1 MSTPPMIE
9 TIVVQPTPF
18 CNIDCTYCYLP
29 NRRDRSAMSRDTL
42 RALFER
48 VFAAGWSAPS
58 ITVIWHAG
66 EPLVLP
72 PDYYQDAFDLI
83 ETLRPSDIGL
93 RHSIQTNG
101 MLITDAYCE
110 LFRKYHVGIGVSLDG
125 PRELHDS
132 HRRTRSGK
140 GTFDR
145 TMAGIRLLQH
155 HGVEFHVITVLTAA
169 SLHDPDDL
177 VRFYLDAGIDQV
189 CFNVEESEGDHTSE
203 LFAGADL
210 RARFAEFLD
219 RFWRQARE
227 TGRFSY
233 IREIDSML
241 PRILRP
247 EEAMMGNEQVVPFAM
262 LNVACNGDV
271 SSFSP
276 ELLGLK
282 NERYGDFIIGNVH
295 THTLEQMRT
304 SVSMQHMAHDIERG
318 VALCRD
324 TCDYFS
330 VCGGGAPVN
339 KLTENG
345 SFTTDRT
352 RFCELTQ
359 MVPTDLILDALE
371 RMEVDGQQTLAAAS

>member
-1 MSTPPMIE
+1 
-9 TIVVQPTPF
+9 
-18 CNIDCTYCYLP
+18 
-29 NRRDRSAMSRDTL
+29 
-42 RALFER
+42 
-48 VFAAGWSAPS
+48 
-58 ITVIWHAG
+58 
-66 EPLVLP
+66 
-72 PDYYQDAFDLI
+72 
-83 ETLRPSDIGL
+83 
-93 RHSIQTNG
+93 
-101 MLITDAYCE
+101 
-110 LFRKYHVGIGVSLDG
+110 
-125 PRELHDS
+125 
-132 HRRTRSGK
+132 
-140 GTFDR
+140 
-145 TMAGIRLLQH
+145 
-155 HGVEFHVITVLTAA
+155 
-169 SLHDPDDL
+169 
-177 VRFYLDAGIDQV
+177 
-189 CFNVEESEGDHTSE
+189 
-203 LFAGADL
+203 
-210 RARFAEFLD
+210 
-219 RFWRQARE
+219 
-227 TGRFSY
+227 
-233 IREIDSML
+233 
-241 PRILRP
+241 
-247 EEAMMGNEQVVPFAM
+247 M